1 MIIQGT
7 TPTIRYTFSTINT
20 EDIAVAFLSIK
31 QNDKTIIG
39 KDLSTA
45 TVYEGTIFWKL
56 TQEETLKLRRN
67 VFATIYLDY
76 LLGDGTRA
84 AGKTWKEM
92 VGPTGKEEVIK
103 NE

>member
-1 MIIQGT
+1 MIIKGT
-7 TPTIRYTFSTINT
+7 TPTIRYTFNTINT

-31 QNDKTIIG
+31 QNDKTIIE

-45 TVYEGTIFWKL
+45 TVDEGTIFWKL
-56 TQEETLKLRRN
+56 TQEETLKLRRK

-84 AGKTWKEM
+84 AGKTRKEM
-92 VGPTGKEEVIK
+92 IGPTGKEEVIK